1 MNKDNP
7 SKKQTPTQKSNA
19 KKDAQRTAEIKKIKN
34 YKEQISKLK
43 TEMKIEKQKSSFMN
57 HQVEAMKNSNIG
69 STNQTWHQGHSVI
82 LRNCQEAQ
90 KIANKWK

>member
-19 KKDAQRTAEIKKIKN
+19 KKNAQRTAEIQKIQN
-34 YKEQISKLK
+34 YKEQIRELK
-43 TEMKIEKQKSSFMN
+43 SEMKLQQQRSSFMN
-57 HQVEAMKNSNIG
+57 HQVEAMKNSNSG
-69 STNQTWHQGHSVI
+69 SINQTWHQGHSVI